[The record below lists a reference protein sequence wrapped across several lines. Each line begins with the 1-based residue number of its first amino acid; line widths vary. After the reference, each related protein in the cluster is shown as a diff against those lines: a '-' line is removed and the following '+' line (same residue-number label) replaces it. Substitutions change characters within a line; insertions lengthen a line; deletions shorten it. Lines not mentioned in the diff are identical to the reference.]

1 MVAFIHLLLIHFIIK
16 SNEFANQTCSR
27 FFCPERSRKHVR
39 NGMVY
44 RYVYLLT
51 NFDFWLV
58 LSNKKHMN
66 NLKNT
71 ILQEYIQIQSKNAN
85 KYHDKLSI
93 IWLLMATADDVVKV
107 NYYKKPIKRECYAVV
122 SLLRATIQMRVI
134 DFCWKCFVMKMI
146 T

>member
-1 MVAFIHLLLIHFIIK
+1 
-16 SNEFANQTCSR
+16 
-27 FFCPERSRKHVR
+27 
-39 NGMVY
+39 MVY

-71 ILQEYIQIQSKNAN
+71 ILQENVQIQSKNAN

-93 IWLLMATADDVVKV
+93 IWLLVATADDVVKV
-107 NYYKKPIKRECYAVV
+107 NYYKKNNK
-122 SLLRATIQMRVI
+122 
-134 DFCWKCFVMKMI
+134 K
-146 T
+146 